1 MGLTKM
7 KMYPLVATITVACLI
22 VWMGS
27 KFIPAAF
34 APHPAGSGDAV
45 VKLHCPDRRVSP
57 VRVPEI
63 RNAKEIAFH
72 DGRLVALDGDGK
84 LWSYFVNSAT
94 SCDAQPVEMNPARYV
109 TKKGDAPAGMARIA
123 TSGEEAVGITG
134 SGTLVTWEPAEGSHI
149 CASGFSGGMCA
160 AFVRHNISGVHDV
173 AESSSH
179 LLLAMSDG
187 SVLSGGMNDCGQL
200 GRVEHQSPPLA
211 LMMGPVQGLRSIVA
225 VATGKRSSMALGK
238 DGKVWTWGN
247 LSHPLI
253 GWAGPSA
260 PTADFIY
267 CGRDLSGPAEAADST
282 PDVVPGL
289 PPIVAISSF
298 HGFDLALDRQGR
310 VWGWGFND
318 CGQIGD
324 SSSSLGHFQDKPAL
338 IDGLPPIAAIATGAR
353 HALYLGVDG
362 SVWGTGDN
370 EFSQL
375 AMPKGLP
382 TNRPICISSTRRAG
396 VDGYYEKPHR
406 IEGFSRAIA
415 IAADDT
421 HSAAIDADGHVWT
434 WGRLP

>member
-1 MGLTKM
+1 
-7 KMYPLVATITVACLI
+7 
-22 VWMGS
+22 
-27 KFIPAAF
+27 
-34 APHPAGSGDAV
+34 
-45 VKLHCPDRRVSP
+45 
-57 VRVPEI
+57 VPGIEG
-63 RNAKEIAFH
+63 AQTIAFH
-72 DGRLVALDGDGK
+72 DGRLVTLDGNGR
-84 LWSYFVNSAT
+84 LRSYYVEVATTCEGFV
-94 SCDAQPVEMNPARYV
+94 VEMNPARYV
-109 TKKGDAPAGMARIA
+109 AGTGEAPAKMAHIA
-123 TSGEEAVGITG
+123 NSGYEAVGITG
-134 SGTLVTWEPAEGSHI
+134 SGTLVTWEPAKGSHI
-149 CASGFSGGMCA
+149 CGSGFEGGDCYA
-160 AFVRHNISGVHDV
+160 LLKRKITGVVDV
-173 AESSSH
+173 SESASH
-179 LLLAMSDG
+179 LLVVMNNG

-200 GRVEHQSPPLA
+200 GRIEHGSPP
-211 LMMGPVQGLRSIVA
+211 GGLSVGVIPRLSGIVA

-289 PPIVAISSF
+289 PPIAAISSF
-298 HGFDLALDRQGR
+298 YGFDLALDRQGR

-324 SSSSLGHFQDKPAL
+324 NSSSLGHFQDKPAL
-338 IDGLPPIAAIATGAR
+338 IDGLPHIAAIAAGAR